1 MTVNTFRILILATTL
16 LFNLAASAVSPTTPQ
31 PCDTIISDTTTVP
44 KTPIVWYPTQ
54 VYTVTFRGREK
65 AWVYVTGDGDGDCDF
80 ELYVYDENGNLMA
93 SDTDGIDECLC
104 QFTPMWT
111 GKFSIKVKNL
121 NGIYNKYQLNTSG
134 KPSIIRSSRGDIRK

>member
-1 MTVNTFRILILATTL
+1 MTMNTSRILILAATL
-16 LFNLAASAVSPTTPQ
+16 LFNLAASAISPTTPQ

-44 KTPIVWYPTQ
+44 TTPIGCYPTEA
-54 VYTVTFRGREK
+54 YTVTFRGREK
-65 AWVYVTGDGDGDCDF
+65 AWGYVTGDGDCDF

-121 NGIYNKYQLNTSG
+121 NRVYSKFQLRTSG
-134 KPSIIRSSRGDIRK
+134 KPSIVRSSGGSIRE